1 VAAQTT
7 YYGPGGD
14 YLGQGTWRRN
24 TATFYDATG
33 NFVGSSVASPGRS
46 TNFFGRDGSFQGTLS
61 RTGDSTNFYD
71 RAGRYQGSVT
81 TMPAPASPRTFNLK
95 RRYWNPSGSARG
107 TDQSRSL
114 DWLKFKNPAAPAVRR
129 EAEGGLGK
137 APMTTLTL
145 RMIKGDFIV
154 TGPDVEPSNASPA
167 ARPET
172 GAPSTIRHRRLKRS
186 AAAVSGQ
193 RGSGLPIADARAGGK
208 ARDGEFA

>member
-1 VAAQTT
+1 MVPRDTR
-7 YYGPGGD
+7 Y
-14 YLGQGTWRRN
+14 R
-24 TATFYDATG
+24 
-33 NFVGSSVASPGRS
+33 SGRS
-46 TNFFGRDGSFQGTLS
+46 
-61 RTGDSTNFYD
+61 
-71 RAGRYQGSVT
+71 
-81 TMPAPASPRTFNLK
+81 P
-95 RRYWNPSGSARG
+95 
-107 TDQSRSL
+107 

>member
-1 VAAQTT
+1 M
-7 YYGPGGD
+7 
-14 YLGQGTWRRN
+14 WRQPRRQRRSSSIW
-24 TATFYDATG
+24 TKSSATG
-33 NFVGSSVASPGRS
+33 SWCRSLPERRPVKRTAPGAARAISAAACPTGSS
-46 TNFFGRDGSFQGTLS
+46 S
-61 RTGDSTNFYD
+61 RTPT
-71 RAGRYQGSVT
+71 
-81 TMPAPASPRTFNLK
+81 
-95 RRYWNPSGSARG
+95 RR
-107 TDQSRSL
+107 RS
-114 DWLKFKNPAAPAVRR
+114 RR

-186 AAAVSGQ
+186 AAAVSGK